1 METFKKAKEI
11 ASDKLFFIDGL
22 ASLRDAVKLM
32 KEKNVQALI
41 IKKRN
46 NADANGIITVNDI
59 IKGVIIPD
67 KTLDEVSVYEIM
79 TKPVFSISAHL
90 NIKYVP
96 RLMYNYNVRIAPVEE
111 NGEYIGIIDYTQFL
125 FAKFQQPGNHKSD
138 SPVIL
143 VHRNIRPCQVLRGI
157 NILTIGQEYLEKMP
171 PGFQF
176 DSETHGIVFLTH
188 QTFISRNIRTPFPQD
203 AP

>member
-1 METFKKAKEI
+1 MGTFKKAKEI
-11 ASDKLFFIDGL
+11 ASDKLFYIDGL
-22 ASLRDAVKLM
+22 ASIRDAVQLM

-46 NADANGIITVNDI
+46 NADANGIITVNGI
-59 IKGVIIPD
+59 IKGVIIPN

-90 NIKYVP
+90 NVKYVP

-125 FAKFQQPGNHKSD
+125 FTE
-138 SPVIL
+138 L
-143 VHRNIRPCQVLRGI
+143 V
-157 NILTIGQEYLEKMP
+157 
-171 PGFQF
+171 
-176 DSETHGIVFLTH
+176 D
-188 QTFISRNIRTPFPQD
+188 
-203 AP
+203 